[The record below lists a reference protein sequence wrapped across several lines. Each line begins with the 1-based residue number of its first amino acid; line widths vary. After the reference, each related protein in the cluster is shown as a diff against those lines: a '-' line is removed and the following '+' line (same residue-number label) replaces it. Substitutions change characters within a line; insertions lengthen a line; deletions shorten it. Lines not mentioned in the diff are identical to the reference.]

1 MFRTGILPLL
11 LLILAGCVKDHAVFV
26 TSTKFGIDISQQADQ
41 PPKVLVGYKREEGI
55 FLPAEH
61 ENARESHEDTASPA
75 TNPTAGVGDP
85 PREATSPSYRKS
97 DDTYSVLGYFCVMAN
112 PSLWDFIK
120 GIAPFSEDVPD
131 ALQITSVFATGFPAQ
146 QLAQDESMR
155 EFFQEQIT
163 KSRLKHS
170 DKRCK

>member
-1 MFRTGILPLL
+1 MMNLFICLVIRTGVLSFL
-11 LLILAGCVKDHAVFV
+11 LLILAACVKDHAVFV

-61 ENARESHEDTASPA
+61 ENSS
-75 TNPTAGVGDP
+75 AG
-85 PREATSPSYRKS
+85 

-120 GIAPFSEDVPD
+120 AIAPFSEDVPD
-131 ALQITSVFATGFPAQ
+131 ALQINSVFATGFPAQ

-155 EFFQEQIT
+155 EFFQKQIT
-163 KSRLKHS
+163 KSKSKTS
-170 DKRCK
+170 DKRCN